1 MPHTTKSRS
10 GKRPKGHEGG
20 RTSPYHAVIN
30 AENYHALE
38 TLLYTHTVKVDT
50 IYIDPPYNTGDTNR
64 RYNNRYVDGNDIYR
78 HSKWLLFIEER
89 LAMAQA
95 TPKGRQVLVVTIDE
109 NEEHHLGVLLEE
121 MFPMALR
128 QMVTIVINSSG
139 ASNAD
144 LSRVE

>member
-1 MPHTTKSRS
+1 
-10 GKRPKGHEGG
+10 
-20 RTSPYHAVIN
+20 
-30 AENYHALE
+30 
-38 TLLYTHTVKVDT
+38 
-50 IYIDPPYNTGDTNR
+50 
-64 RYNNRYVDGNDIYR
+64 
-78 HSKWLLFIEER
+78 
-89 LAMAQA
+89 MAQA